1 MTAITVPVVTASRD
15 ILALEC
21 PYLNTIRYI
30 NVRSAKSFSGVWIE
44 ESVLELH
51 ISRRENGKREMVT
64 GKFPGGKWAFPRE
77 ISRFWP
83 KWAKMTKIDHF
94 GKKT

>member
-44 ESVLELH
+44 ESVHWIQNQELV
-51 ISRRENGKREMVT
+51 S
-64 GKFPGGKWAFPRE
+64 
-77 ISRFWP
+77 
-83 KWAKMTKIDHF
+83 DYL
-94 GKKT
+94 

>member
-44 ESVLELH
+44 ESVHTLDTKSG
-51 ISRRENGKREMVT
+51 ISVRLPLV
-64 GKFPGGKWAFPRE
+64 FC
-77 ISRFWP
+77 
-83 KWAKMTKIDHF
+83 
-94 GKKT
+94 